1 MYLCMMS
8 DLKTLCVSQDTPCDA
23 GTGTEAFDS
32 LLPKRCG
39 AALQIRIEGVSI
51 DQTVAHAEP
60 ALEFVLVVN
69 DKQVRPE
76 KPRLPKKYANM
87 FSQPGDVLLL
97 DVCGHVDV
105 DFINDQPL
113 LLWNNYLERPGFRS
127 RNSWYRSICRLSIG
141 TR

>member
-1 MYLCMMS
+1 MMS
-8 DLKTLCVSQDTPCDA
+8 DLKALCVSQDAPCDA
-23 GTGTEAFDS
+23 GASAEAFDS
-32 LLPKRCG
+32 LLPKYRG

-69 DKQVRPE
+69 NKQVRPE
-76 KPRLPKKYANM
+76 KPRLPKKYADM

-97 DVCGHVDV
+97 NVWGHVDV
-105 DFINDQPL
+105 DFINDQPF
-113 LLWNNYLERPGFRS
+113 LLWDSYLERPGFRS
-127 RNSWYRSICRLSIG
+127 RNSWYRSICRLSMG